1 MLWGNSSVV
10 VALARYVRLQSDNS
24 LSLFSLLGTWTEN
37 VARVLIKI
45 LANGD
50 YYPPPCPLGTRGVSL
65 MPLGFAKLLDCKF
78 L

>member
-1 MLWGNSSVV
+1 MLWENSSVV
-10 VALARYVRLQSDNS
+10 VAAVVVVLARHVRLQSDNL

-50 YYPPPCPLGTRGVSL
+50 YYISIEIN
-65 MPLGFAKLLDCKF
+65 
-78 L
+78 